1 VTMTTTQRP
10 RPSRPAAPTP
20 NPASRGVILV
30 VVAVVL
36 GLILLVQGGG
46 VGFDSSSDEL
56 EIESGAAPAGGEVEA
71 PPTTDAEPT
80 STSVPPAALSIVALN
95 AAGVSGYAGQAQ
107 QFLNVAGYTATGVG
121 NAATQRDS
129 SVVYFAPGFEVDAA
143 TVAGLLGLE
152 LANIAALPEGE
163 ALSADPAEVPAGTN
177 VVVVLGPDVAQV
189 IEGPPVTQS
198 DANGDADADATS

>member
-1 VTMTTTQRP
+1 MTTTQRP
-10 RPSRPAAPTP
+10 RPSRGPAPAP

-36 GLILLVQGGG
+36 GVILLVQGGG
-46 VGFDSSSDEL
+46 VGFDEPTDEL
-56 EIESGAAPAGGEVEA
+56 EIDSGATPEGGEVEA
-71 PPTTDAEPT
+71 PPTTAEAEPT
-80 STSVPPAALSIVALN
+80 STSVPPAALQVVALN
-95 AAGVSGYAGQAQ
+95 AAGVSGFAAQAQ

-129 SVVYFAPGFEVDAA
+129 TVVYFAPGFEVDAA

-163 ALSADPAEVPAGTN
+163 QLAADPAELPADTN

-189 IEGPPVTQS
+189 IEGPPADDTT
-198 DANGDADADATS
+198 GDTTDETAD